1 MYGSNFTG
9 WPIQPNH
16 ISEIVKEPLWANAE
30 SILLLPF
37 SAQSYIHIIL
47 KIAIRGNSSPPQAV
61 RFSCQ
66 EIHKTA
72 CLRNHTMAGFQS
84 NHILS

>member
-47 KIAIRGNSSPPQAV
+47 KIAIRRKGQFIPTASSEVFLPGD
-61 RFSCQ
+61 S
-66 EIHKTA
+66 
-72 CLRNHTMAGFQS
+72 
-84 NHILS
+84 